1 MFPLLRLFAA
11 SIFIVASITSH
22 SAEPLRMKVVV
33 SCPDNAACGRIDQ
46 EIRQHLKSRA
56 DLSEVKDG
64 TELMILRIE
73 IAPARAKGNQDAP
86 IGFSVALLIQR
97 SIDGKQWVL
106 SKFGSAFIP
115 YDTMQASTREMLTGA
130 LK

>member
-1 MFPLLRLFAA
+1 MFLPLRLLAA
-11 SIFIVASITSH
+11 SIFIVASLTTY
-22 SAEPLRMKVVV
+22 SAEPLRMKVII

-46 EIRQHLKSRA
+46 EIRKHIKSRA

-64 TELMILRIE
+64 TEVMILRIE
-73 IAPARAKGNQDAP
+73 IAPARAKDNQDAP

-97 SIDGKQWVL
+97 SIDGKQWIL
-106 SKFGSAFIP
+106 SRFGSAFIP